1 MVYCNY
7 KPELCQAENKES
19 KFNCI
24 KGYMGPLCE
33 SCDVFGEIWNER
45 YGENGFLN
53 CFPCK

>member
-1 MVYCNY
+1 M
-7 KPELCQAENKES
+7 PEDIES
-19 KFNCI
+19 KKNCV
-24 KGYMGPLCE
+24 KGHIGPLCE